1 VTHWRE
7 RVEEVEQEDKGLL
20 PLERV
25 LKKKMKDCW
34 VLTQSLKKKI
44 EKLKKKKY
52 FFPLTFFLGF
62 IFRF

>member
-1 VTHWRE
+1 MLYFVTHWRE

-34 VLTQSLKKKI
+34 VLTQSLKKNI
-44 EKLKKKKY
+44 EKLKKKNIY
-52 FFPLTFFLGF
+52 FL
-62 IFRF
+62 